1 MVLVGLTGGIASGK
15 STVTR
20 VFRSLGAC
28 VIDADELAREV
39 VRPGTPAWDEV
50 VSYFGEGILKKDG
63 SIDRSQLANI
73 VFDDPEK
80 RKVLNSIVHPRVF
93 AEAERRRKEIEEK
106 DPVAVVVF
114 DVALLIES
122 GAHKKMDRIV
132 VVYTDEETQ
141 VRRLMERD
149 RIDRES
155 AIKRIRSQM
164 PLIEKKGYA
173 DYIVDGAMSVEEL
186 EQEIERIYKELKD
199 MA

>member
-50 VSYFGEGILKKDG
+50 VSYFGEGVLMEDG
-63 SIDRSQLANI
+63 SIDRSLLANI

-114 DVALLIES
+114 DAALLIES
-122 GAHKKMDRIV
+122 GAHKKMDRII